1 MRRIGGGKTMSTPGT
16 SDLRIDSS
24 SDVPIRQQLIEQI
37 IFRIATGAWTAD
49 HQLPSVRE
57 LARRLKIHHN
67 TVSGAY
73 QDLVKMEWVI
83 RHRGSRLV
91 VISRNRLIVP
101 QSVKSLDDVI
111 NLTIHVAQAMGYT
124 LQELRERVRDRLKTA
139 SPDHLLVIER
149 DKGLREILCDE
160 IRGAMP
166 YPVQECTPEE
176 LAANP
181 SLAIGALA
189 VAPVYSIGKADS
201 LFPKDRPVIAVT
213 FNKADDLIRQVRDL
227 RQPSTVAVVS
237 ASPRFLEVAR
247 GILAPAIGT
256 RHQLK
261 EVLLPG
267 DSLHGHRA
275 IDLVFCDSIAKRKLR
290 HSRLFH
296 YQVASPKSLEEIAG
310 AMKAYQIFV

>member
-1 MRRIGGGKTMSTPGT
+1 MST
-16 SDLRIDSS
+16 SDIRIDSS
-24 SDVPIRQQLIEQI
+24 SDVSIRQQLIEQI
-37 IFRIATGAWTAD
+37 IFRVATGAWTTD

-67 TVSGAY
+67 TVSAAY
-73 QDLVKMEWVI
+73 QDLVKMEWVV
-83 RHRGSRLV
+83 RRRGSRLA
-91 VISRNRLIVP
+91 VISRDRLIVP

-124 LQELRERVRDRLKTA
+124 LQELRERVRDRLKSA
-139 SPDHLLVIER
+139 SPDHILVVDR
-149 DKGLREILCDE
+149 DRELREILCDE
-160 IRGAMP
+160 IRSAMP
-166 YPVQECTPEE
+166 HPVQACSPEE

-181 SLAIGALA
+181 GLAIGALA
-189 VAPVYSIGKADS
+189 VAPVYSIGRADK

-213 FNKADDLIRQVRDL
+213 FNKADDHIRRIREL
-227 RQPSTVAVVS
+227 RQPSTIAVVS

-247 GILAPAIGT
+247 GVLASAIGT

-267 DSLHGHRA
+267 ESLPGHRA
-275 IDLVFCDSIAKRKLR
+275 VDLVFCDSIAKRSLR
-290 HSRLFH
+290 HPRLFH
-296 YQVASPKSLEEIAG
+296 YQIASPISLGEIAG

>member
-1 MRRIGGGKTMSTPGT
+1 MST
-16 SDLRIDSS
+16 SDIRIDSS

-37 IFRIATGAWTAD
+37 IFRIATGAWTVE

-83 RHRGSRLV
+83 RHRGSRLAV
-91 VISRNRLIVP
+91 VSRDRLIVP
-101 QSVKSLDDVI
+101 ESVKSLDDII
-111 NLTIHVAQAMGYT
+111 NLTIHVAQAMGYS
-124 LQELRERVRDRLKTA
+124 LQELRERVRDRLKAA
-139 SPDHLLVIER
+139 SPDHILVIDR

-160 IRGAMP
+160 IRSAMP
-166 YPVQECTPEE
+166 YPVQACSPED
-176 LAANP
+176 LASDP

-189 VAPVYSIGKADS
+189 AAPVYSIGRADK

-213 FNKADDLIRQVRDL
+213 FNKADDHIRRIREL
-227 RQPSTVAVVS
+227 RQPSTIAVVS
-237 ASPRFLEVAR
+237 GSPRFLEVAR
-247 GILAPAIGT
+247 GVLASAIGT

-261 EVLLPG
+261 EVLLPE
-267 DSLHGHRA
+267 DRLPGHRV
-275 IDLVFCDSIAKRKLR
+275 IDLVFCDSIAKRSLR
-290 HSRLFH
+290 HPRPVH
-296 YQVASPKSLEEIAG
+296 YQIASHKSLEEIAG

>member
-1 MRRIGGGKTMSTPGT
+1 MTN
-16 SDLRIDSS
+16 SDIRIDSS

-37 IFRIATGAWTAD
+37 IFRIATGVWSAD

-83 RHRGSRLV
+83 RHRGSRMA
-91 VISRNRLIVP
+91 VISRDRLNVP
-101 QSVKSLDDVI
+101 PSVKSLDDII
-111 NLTIHVAQAMGYT
+111 NLTIQVALSRGFT
-124 LQELRERVRDRLKTA
+124 LQELRERFRDRLKIA

-160 IRGAMP
+160 IRSAMP
-166 YPVQECTPEE
+166 YPVRACTPEE
-176 LAANP
+176 LEADPN
-181 SLAIGALA
+181 LAMAALA
-189 VAPVYSIGKADS
+189 VAPVYSIGRADK
-201 LFPKDRPVIAVT
+201 LFPKDRPVVPIM
-213 FNKADDLIRQVRDL
+213 FNKADDHIRRIREL
-227 RQPSTVAVVS
+227 RQPSTIAVVS
-237 ASPRFLEVAR
+237 NSPRFLEVAR

-261 EVLLPG
+261 EVLLPEDRLPG
-267 DSLHGHRA
+267 SRA
-275 IDLVFCDSIAKRKLR
+275 VDLVFCDSIAKRRLR
-290 HSRLFH
+290 HPRLVH
-296 YQVASPKSLEEIAG
+296 YQIASPKSLEEIAG